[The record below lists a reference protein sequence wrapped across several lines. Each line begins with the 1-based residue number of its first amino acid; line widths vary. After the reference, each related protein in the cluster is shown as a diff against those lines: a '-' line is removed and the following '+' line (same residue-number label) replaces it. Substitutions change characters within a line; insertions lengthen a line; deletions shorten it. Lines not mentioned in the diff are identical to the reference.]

1 MFVYDNIHGN
11 IEICKRAVKI
21 IDTPEF
27 QRLRRIKQ
35 LGCIYHVFTGA
46 SHNRFEH
53 SIGVYFLAKKY
64 MNVLN
69 MKSLDTGEDKYFNEK
84 EYFLISIAALIH
96 DLGHG
101 PFSHLFDD
109 YIQFSKHEER
119 SVEIF
124 RYMNVKYNLLYS
136 ERDIQFISDCIDPKN
151 IDYEKYISL
160 GYPVKKYCFQIV
172 SNSNGIDVDRFDY
185 ILRDCKMTGLS
196 YGIEYERI
204 MDNTYIKDLELIY
217 DRKCQV
223 AIDSFFNTR
232 YILYKEIC
240 NHHTVI
246 SIEHHIKEILSEID
260 DIFKITKSVKNK
272 DWDKYILLTDDIL
285 STIDFIKSDELDKAK
300 EILNN
305 IRTRNIY
312 KLVYEIVSDEEVDI
326 VFPNRNIVVIKT
338 KIKYYSDEL
347 PKYLPDKRFMN
358 FTSNT
363 GDSIIHKDE
372 HITKLMCK
380 DKYDKDA
387 IYFEQIKFKS

>member
-27 QRLRRIKQ
+27 QRLRNIKQ

-53 SIGVYFLAKKY
+53 SIGVYYLARKYMDIINKKY
-64 MNVLN
+64 QDKDLN
-69 MKSLDTGEDKYFNEK
+69 CSCNFDEK

-96 DLGHG
+96 DIGHG

-109 YIQFSKHEER
+109 YIKISVHEER

-124 RYMNVKYNLLYS
+124 RYMNDKYNLEYS
-136 ERDIQFISDCIDPKN
+136 ERDIQFISDCIEPKN
-151 IDYEKYISL
+151 IDYDKYISL

-223 AIDSFFNTR
+223 AIDSFFHTR

-240 NHHTVI
+240 NHHTVV

-260 DIFKITKSVKNK
+260 DVFEITKSVKNK
-272 DWDKYILLTDDIL
+272 DWEKYILLTDDIL
-285 STIDFIKSDELDKAK
+285 SSIDFRKSPRLTKAK

-312 KLVYEIVSDEEVDI
+312 KLVYEIVSDEEVEI
-326 VFPNRNIVVIKT
+326 VEPNKNIVVIKT

-347 PKYLPDKRFMN
+347 PKYLPDKKFMN
-358 FTSNT
+358 FVEYGG
-363 GDSIIHKDE
+363 GDE
-372 HITKLMCK
+372 YITKLMCK
-380 DKYDKDA
+380 GKQEEDA
-387 IYFEQIKFKS
+387 VYFEQIKFK

>member
-11 IEICKRAVKI
+11 IDICKRAVKI

-27 QRLRRIKQ
+27 QRLRNIKQ

-53 SIGVYFLAKKY
+53 SIGVYYLARKYMDIINKKY
-64 MNVLN
+64 Q
-69 MKSLDTGEDKYFNEK
+69 DKGTNWSCNFDEK

-109 YIQFSKHEER
+109 YIKISVHEER

-124 RYMNVKYNLLYS
+124 RYMNSKYNLEYS

-151 IDYEKYISL
+151 IDYGKYISL

-240 NHHTVI
+240 NHHTVV

-260 DIFKITKSVKNK
+260 GIFEITKSVKNK
-272 DWDKYILLTDDIL
+272 DWEKYILLTDDIL
-285 STIDFIKSDELDKAK
+285 SSIDFRKSPRLTKAK
-300 EILNN
+300 EILND

-312 KLVYEIVSDEEVDI
+312 KLVYEIVSDEEVEI
-326 VFPNRNIVVIKT
+326 VAPNKNIVVIKT

-347 PKYLPDKRFMN
+347 PKYLPDKKFMN
-358 FTSNT
+358 FVEAGG
-363 GDSIIHKDE
+363 GDE
-372 HITKLMCK
+372 YITKLMCK
-380 DKYDKDA
+380 VKHEEEDA
-387 IYFEQIKFKS
+387 VYFEQIKFK